1 MKVTISREVDL
12 ERLNIYALPVSWAN
26 TLVNGVNDTPDGNN
40 IPCKF
45 GVTWCPVIEIDTGR
59 IINWKKGTTASIHY
73 KLPGALGYEVADE
86 YEEIIVDTIVSSV
99 PKTLSIG
106 TNNYKNTII
115 MDIDENGVI
124 ANWNF
129 KWEEFAD

>member
-1 MKVTISREVDL
+1 MKGTISREVDL

-106 TNNYKNTII
+106 TNSYKNTII

>member
-1 MKVTISREVDL
+1 MLIETKVDL
-12 ERLNIYALPVSWAN
+12 ERLTIYALPVSWAN

>member
-1 MKVTISREVDL
+1 MKVTVSRKVNL
-12 ERLNIYALPVSWAN
+12 ERLTIYALPVSWAD
-26 TLVNGVNDTPDGNN
+26 TLVNGINDTPDGDN

-59 IINWKKGTTASIHY
+59 ILNWKKGTTASIHY
-73 KLPGALGYEVADE
+73 KLPGALGYQVADE
-86 YEEIIVDTIVSSV
+86 YGEIIANTIVSSV

-106 TNNYKNTII
+106 TSGYKNTII

-124 ANWNF
+124 QDWNF
-129 KWEEFAD
+129 KWEDFAD